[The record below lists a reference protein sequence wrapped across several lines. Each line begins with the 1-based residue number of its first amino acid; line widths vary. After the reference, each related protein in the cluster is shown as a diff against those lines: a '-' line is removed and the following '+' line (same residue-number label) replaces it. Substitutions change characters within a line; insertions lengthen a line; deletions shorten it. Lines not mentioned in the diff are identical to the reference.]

1 VTGLTA
7 DTACASSASSGS
19 GLDDM
24 SVFART
30 STFLGFIGN
39 VILGFVLGTLGTTAL
54 FWFSGDIG
62 GDVNL
67 WFVRRTLRTA
77 ALFGFSGDVV
87 LWFVFGTLRAT
98 ALLGWYRSEI
108 GWRGGLL
115 SDFLGGWED
124 QVGDLLD
131 EVISAAVGSGDIV
144 RDVLN
149 KVFDFFHDRDGEK
162 VCLRSHDIRIK

>member
-1 VTGLTA
+1 MTGLTA
-7 DTACASSASSGS
+7 DTACASS

-30 STFLGFIGN
+30 STFLGFIGD

-54 FWFSGDIG
+54 FLFSGDIG
-62 GDVNL
+62 GDVIL
-67 WFVRRTLRTA
+67 WFVRRTLRAA
-77 ALFGFSGDVV
+77 ALFGFSGDISGDVV

-98 ALLGWYRSEI
+98 ALLGWHRSEM
-108 GWRGGLL
+108 GGRGGLL

-149 KVFDFFHDRDGEK
+149 KAFDFFHDRDGEK

>member
-7 DTACASSASSGS
+7 YTAGASSGS

-30 STFLGFIGN
+30 STFFGFIGD
-39 VILGFVLGTLGTTAL
+39 VILGFVLGMTAL
-54 FWFSGDIG
+54 FWFSGDIDR
-62 GDVNL
+62 DVIL

-77 ALFGFSGDVV
+77 ALFGFSGDISGDVV

-98 ALLGWYRSEI
+98 ALLGWFRS
-108 GWRGGLL
+108 GWCGLL

-131 EVISAAVGSGDIV
+131 EVISAAVGGGDID

-149 KVFDFFHDRDGEK
+149 KEFDFFHDMDGEK
-162 VCLRSHDIRIK
+162 VCVRSHDIRIK